1 MKPDHNTL
9 GLAVGAPFIRVT
21 TTAKRLGDHMNI
33 SAIHSFLV
41 QAAKHLD
48 PQPAASGTK
57 VPMQGQ
63 LFNMLQDLC
72 DRAPIECDVEV
83 MFRPN
88 EEGTPDND
96 CRTCLESYLRNP
108 SLEHGRVIAER
119 LQRVTTNRSGLGL
132 LFLAK
137 AEVADSH
144 VLVISRFPAEQGVVA
159 QENADRLDVE
169 FIERVFMKNATAYKS
184 VIYYTT
190 SLTAGFEEGRAVDRQ
205 LSGPRE
211 LSMYW
216 TGDFLAS
223 DLRTTGPLGSK
234 RLAEAI
240 RVAVNRTTD
249 PVVKRELVSATQL
262 LRNQDGKT
270 RSARGFLTRLG
281 VTDQGVIA
289 LDRELPRRELMDEV
303 FRFDVAE
310 FDRHLRYRM
319 VELNTGAML
328 MADDARFDELFR
340 SQLADNRARPDEG
353 FRSESKDGEG
363 MVRYSTVGRVINQ
376 RYRKTK

>member
-1 MKPDHNTL
+1 MPEL
-9 GLAVGAPFIRVT
+9 LVSFFPYRVGTI
-21 TTAKRLGDHMNI
+21 AKRPGDRMNI

-48 PQPAASGTK
+48 PQPTASGTK

-63 LFNMLQDLC
+63 LFSMLQDLC
-72 DRAPIECDVEV
+72 NRAPTECDVEI

-88 EEGTPDND
+88 QDGTTDND
-96 CRTCLESYLRNP
+96 CRNCLEAYLRNP

-119 LQRVTTNRSGLGL
+119 LQGVTTMRSGLGL

-137 AEVADSH
+137 AESAGSH
-144 VLVISRFPAEQGVVA
+144 VLAISRFPAEQGVVA
-159 QENADRLDVE
+159 QEHSDRLDVE

-184 VIYYTT
+184 VIYTTT
-190 SLTAGFEEGRAVDRQ
+190 SLTAGLEEGRAVDRQ
-205 LSGPRE
+205 LSGPRA
-211 LSMYW
+211 LSVYW

-234 RLAEAI
+234 RLAEAL

-249 PVVKRELVSATQL
+249 QPVVKRELVSATQL

-270 RSARGFLTRLG
+270 RSARELLSRLG
-281 VTDQGVIA
+281 VTRQAMEAVERG
-289 LDRELPRRELMDEV
+289 LPRPELMDEA

-310 FDRHLRYRM
+310 FDRHIRYRM

-328 MADDARFDELFR
+328 MADDAEFDEVFQ
-340 SQLADNRARPDEG
+340 SEPANDSARRDEG
-353 FRSESKDGEG
+353 YRSESADGEG
-363 MVRYSTVGRVINQ
+363 MVRYSTVGRVIDQ
-376 RYRKTK
+376 RYRKRK